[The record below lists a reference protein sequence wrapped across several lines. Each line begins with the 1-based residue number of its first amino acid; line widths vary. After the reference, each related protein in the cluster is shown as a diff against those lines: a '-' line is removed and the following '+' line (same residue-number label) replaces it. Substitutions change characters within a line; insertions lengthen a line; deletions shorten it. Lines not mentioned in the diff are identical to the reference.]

1 MKQRAKKIRYINSFR
16 DKQIDRQNLTK
27 NEQDQQIYRIK
38 PNKHLHKVNC
48 NSITDTFYQ
57 KKREKKTK
65 LPPISK
71 KEKPKSI
78 FNMRSLYSNF
88 KSNTISLVCTYLN

>member
-57 KKREKKTK
+57 KKREKKPNYHPFRRKRNQNQFSTCD
-65 LPPISK
+65 LYIQISNQTQ
-71 KEKPKSI
+71 
-78 FNMRSLYSNF
+78 FH
-88 KSNTISLVCTYLN
+88 